1 MITANADSP
10 LSHLCDGLTDC
21 QNGRRASIG
30 NYGTLGLITRSYYS
44 RFLHHPRLY
53 KHIHKK
59 HHEWTAPIGIVALYS
74 HPIEHVFSNLVPVAL
89 GMLLGWGGGLL

>member
-1 MITANADSP
+1 MIV
-10 LSHLCDGLTDC
+10 
-21 QNGRRASIG
+21 
-30 NYGTLGLITRSYYS
+30 

-89 GMLLGWGGGLL
+89 GMVYIFLFLMPNIILMCVVSSLEI